1 MTKPPGFYEVIIVGG
16 GPTGLSA
23 ALVLARCR
31 RQVLVIDA
39 GRPRNW
45 ASHAVGGFFTRDG
58 THPKEMLRLGR
69 EELAKY
75 GCVEVRDGE
84 VTQATRLA
92 DRFHVTVE
100 GEPQPFQCRRLLL
113 ATGVVDE
120 LPPLPDIKSYY
131 GTSVFVCPICNGW
144 EVRDQPMAVYGV
156 DQDGAELAVELLAW
170 SRDMVLCTQG
180 PADKIEP
187 ALLDRLH
194 RRGVRVIESPI
205 TRLEGANAQLE
216 CLHFEDGTRLAR
228 RALFF
233 SSPQHQQSGLPKALG
248 CQFAS
253 DGTVRKAGACET
265 TNIPGLYVA
274 GNASA
279 CGGTQLAIVAA
290 AQGAD
295 AAHAIHGALAEEDF
309 ARGRINAGCGEG

>member
-1 MTKPPGFYEVIIVGG
+1 MIIVGA

-39 GRPRNW
+39 GRPRNRV
-45 ASHAVGGFFTRDG
+45 SHAVGGFFTRDG

-92 DRFHVTVE
+92 DRFHVSVE

-113 ATGVVDE
+113 ATGMVDE
-120 LPPLPDIKSYY
+120 LPPLPGIEPYW
-131 GTSVFVCPICNGW
+131 GNSVFVCPICNGW

-156 DQDGAELAVELLAW
+156 DQGGAELAVELLAW
-170 SRDMVLCTQG
+170 SRDMVLCTHG
-180 PADKIEP
+180 PADKIAPE
-187 ALLDRLH
+187 LRERLCH
-194 RRGVRVIESPI
+194 RSVRVIESPI
-205 TRLEGANAQLE
+205 VRLEGTDGQLE

-233 SSPQHQQSGLPKALG
+233 SSPQHQQSGLPKSLG
-248 CQFAS
+248 CRFTE
-253 DGTVRKAGACET
+253 DGTVQKAGSCES

-290 AQGAD
+290 AQGAE
-295 AAHAIHGALAEEDF
+295 AAHSIHCGLAEEDF
-309 ARGRINAGCGEG
+309 ARGRINAGGGG